1 MFQLSGLR
9 LITKKIYQG
18 RHRTLV
24 KDATSNFDNA
34 LGSVTYDLFNIEDCI
49 VIPAS
54 ESTMQVLDEGLRNKT
69 VMECYTD
76 TYVTSAI
83 EDTNVLGDQIQINIG
98 KGLQWFSI
106 KKVESFIL
114 NDSLLHYKFIAV
126 LE

>member
-9 LITKKIYQG
+9 LITKKFYQG

-24 KDATSNFDNA
+24 KDPNSNFDNA
-34 LGSVTYDLFNIEDCI
+34 LGSTDYVLFGIEDC
-49 VIPAS
+49 VVNPAP
-54 ESTMQVLDEGLRNKT
+54 ESTMQVLDEGLRNKI
-69 VMECYTD
+69 VMEGYTD

-106 KKVESFIL
+106 KKVEPFIL

>member
-9 LITKKIYQG
+9 LITKKFYQG

-24 KDATSNFDNA
+24 KDPNSNFDNA
-34 LGSVTYDLFNIEDCI
+34 LGSTDYVLFGIEDC
-49 VIPAS
+49 VVNPAP
-54 ESTMQVLDEGLRNKT
+54 ESTMQVLDEGLRNKI
-69 VMECYTD
+69 VMEGYTD
-76 TYVTSAI
+76 TYITSAV

-106 KKVESFIL
+106 KKVEPFIL

>member
-9 LITKKIYQG
+9 LITKKFYQG

-24 KDATSNFDNA
+24 KDPNSNFDNA
-34 LGSVTYDLFNIEDCI
+34 LGSTNYVLFGIEDC
-49 VIPAS
+49 VVNPAP
-54 ESTMQVLDEGLRNKT
+54 ESTMQVLDEGLRNKI
-69 VMECYTD
+69 VMEGYTD

-83 EDTNVLGDQIQINIG
+83 EDTNILGDQIQINIG

-106 KKVESFIL
+106 KKVEPFIL

>member
-9 LITKKIYQG
+9 LITKKFYQG

-24 KDATSNFDNA
+24 KDPNSNFDNA
-34 LGSVTYDLFNIEDCI
+34 LGSTDYVLFGIEDC
-49 VIPAS
+49 VVNPAP
-54 ESTMQVLDEGLRNKT
+54 ESTMQVLDEGLRNKI
-69 VMECYTD
+69 VMEGYTD
-76 TYVTSAI
+76 TYVTSAV
-83 EDTNVLGDQIQINIG
+83 EDTNVLGDQIQIDIG

-106 KKVESFIL
+106 KKVEPFIL